1 MMVLFLGIFIVNF
14 GLPGTIL
21 IFLDTFVFA
30 IWTGFEPI
38 GFAVLA
44 SLFLLLVVA
53 EGGDFWLT
61 SIGLQKSPS
70 FSIRQGFAV
79 LVGAVA
85 GAFFLSRSLQG
96 LGLFS
101 GFYLGGLLSSFIVQG
116 FQDMGLK
123 PAFRS
128 GLKNIFLSTAQ
139 TALKGFFAIVMTVI
153 ALSAIYS

>member
-1 MMVLFLGIFIVNF
+1 MMVLFLGIFIIHI

-21 IFLDTFVFA
+21 IFLDAFA
-30 IWTGFEPI
+30 FAVWTGFKPI
-38 GFAVLA
+38 GFAVLF

-70 FSIRQGFAV
+70 FSLRQGFLV
-79 LVGAVA
+79 LAGAA
-85 GAFFLSRSLQG
+85 GGAFFLSGPLQG

-101 GFYLGGLLSSFIVQG
+101 GFYLGGLLSSFIVKSL
-116 FQDMGLK
+116 QDMGLK

-128 GLKNIFLSTAQ
+128 GRKDILLSTAQ
-139 TALKGFFAIVMTVI
+139 TALRGFFALVMTVI
-153 ALSAIYS
+153 TLSTIYA